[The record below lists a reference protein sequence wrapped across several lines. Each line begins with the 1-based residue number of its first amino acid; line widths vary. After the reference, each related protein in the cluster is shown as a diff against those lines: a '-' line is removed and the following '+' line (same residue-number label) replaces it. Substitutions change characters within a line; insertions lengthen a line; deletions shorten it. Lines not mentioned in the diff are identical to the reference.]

1 MPIIAAMLLNAF
13 VICLAACAGALMRW
27 GFALWLNPGSVLPWG
42 TLAVNLIGGYL
53 IGVAIGV
60 FNGLPNIDPAWRLM
74 VITGF
79 LGTLTTFSSFSAE
92 IVGMLMSGR
101 PGLALAT
108 LMLHLGGSLC
118 LTWLG
123 FRTVQAFSG

>member
-1 MPIIAAMLLNAF
+1 MLLNAI
-13 VICLAACAGALMRW
+13 VICAAACIGALMRW
-27 GFALWLNPGSVLPWG
+27 GFAMWLNPGGVLPWG

-53 IGVAIGV
+53 IGAAIAV
-60 FNGLPNIDPAWRLM
+60 FDGLPNIDPAWRLM

-92 IVGMLMSGR
+92 TVGMLMNNR
-101 PGLALAT
+101 IGLALGTIA
-108 LMLHLGGSLC
+108 LHLGGSLC

-123 FRTVQAFSG
+123 FRTVQALTG

>member
-1 MPIIAAMLLNAF
+1 MLTNALA
-13 VICLAACAGALMRW
+13 ICAAACVGALLRW
-27 GFALWLNPGSVLPWG
+27 GVSTWLNPGGTIPWG
-42 TLAVNLIGGYL
+42 TLAVNLVGGYL

-60 FNGLPNIDPAWRLM
+60 FSGLPDIHPAWRLM

-92 IVGMLMSGR
+92 TVGMLGDGR
-101 PGLALAT
+101 PGLALLTIA
-108 LMLHLGGSLC
+108 LHLGGSLC

-123 FRTVQAFSG
+123 LRTVQAFTH

>member
-1 MPIIAAMLLNAF
+1 M
-13 VICLAACAGALMRW
+13 
-27 GFALWLNPGSVLPWG
+27 
-42 TLAVNLIGGYL
+42 NLIGGYL

-92 IVGMLMSGR
+92 VVGMLVGGR
-101 PGLALAT
+101 LGLALGTVA
-108 LMLHLGGSLC
+108 LHLGGSLC
-118 LTWLG
+118 MTWLG
-123 FRTVQAFSG
+123 LRTVQAFSG

>member
-1 MPIIAAMLLNAF
+1 MLSNAIA
-13 VICLAACAGALMRW
+13 ICAAACIGALLRW
-27 GFALWLNPGSVLPWG
+27 GFAMWLNPGGVLPWG

-53 IGVAIGV
+53 IGIAIAV
-60 FNGLPNIDPAWRLM
+60 FDGLPNIDPAWRLM

-92 IVGMLMSGR
+92 TVGMLINGR
-101 PGLALAT
+101 IGLGLGTIA
-108 LMLHLGGSLC
+108 LHLGGSLC

-123 FRTVQAFSG
+123 FRTVQALAG

>member
-1 MPIIAAMLLNAF
+1 MLLNAI
-13 VICLAACAGALMRW
+13 VICIAACIGALLRW
-27 GFALWLNPGSVLPWG
+27 GLSTWLNPGGVLPWG

-53 IGVAIGV
+53 IGIAIAF
-60 FNGLPNIDPAWRLM
+60 FNGFPNIDPAWRLM

-92 IVGMLMSGR
+92 TVGMLMSGR
-101 PGLALAT
+101 LGLAFSTVA
-108 LMLHLGGSLC
+108 LHLGGSLC

-123 FRTVQAFSG
+123 MRTVRTLIG

>member
-1 MPIIAAMLLNAF
+1 MLLNAI
-13 VICLAACAGALMRW
+13 VICAAACVGALLRW
-27 GFALWLNPGSVLPWG
+27 ALSMWLNPGSVIPWG

-53 IGVAIGV
+53 IGVAIAV
-60 FNGLPNIDPAWRLM
+60 FSSLPDLNPAWRLM

-92 IVGMLMSGR
+92 TVDMLVNGR
-101 PGLALAT
+101 VGLAFGTVA
-108 LMLHLGGSLC
+108 LHLGGSLC

-123 FRTVQAFSG
+123 FRTVQTLAG